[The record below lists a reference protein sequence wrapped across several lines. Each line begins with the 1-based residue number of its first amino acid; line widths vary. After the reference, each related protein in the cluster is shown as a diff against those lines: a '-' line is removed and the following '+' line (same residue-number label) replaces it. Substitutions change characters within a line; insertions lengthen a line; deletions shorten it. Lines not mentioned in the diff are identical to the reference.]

1 MSKTVYV
8 GNLSYQTTKEAL
20 SELFQRAGVVQSV
33 RIITDAYTGKSRGFA
48 FVEMSSD
55 EEVTKAIEMFHG
67 YLLDKRTLIVN
78 EARSQRNTRGEPPQ
92 ERRRG
97 GYRRENEDHRERRR

>member
-1 MSKTVYV
+1 MANTVYV

-20 SELFQRAGVVQSV
+20 SELFQKAGVVQSV

-48 FVEMSSD
+48 FVEMSSN
-55 EEVTKAIEMFHG
+55 EEVIKAIEMFHG

-78 EARSQRNTRGEPPQ
+78 EARSQRNTRGESQ
-92 ERRRG
+92 ERGRG
-97 GYRRENEDHRERRR
+97 HRRENDDHRERRR